1 MQKIVFL
8 DIDGVLN
15 NWEWIER
22 NRLELHDSTKYFD
35 PACVEKLNRILSV
48 TGADVVLSTSWRIV
62 HPRDELEGILRAVGV
77 VANIVD
83 ETPRGTF
90 NDRRYD
96 EIRAWLRLNMYEGR
110 YVILDD
116 SVHTFEADTPEEAE
130 RIIHT
135 TMNHGLLE
143 SHVVA
148 AIHVLGEK

>member
-15 NWEWIER
+15 NWAWIEH
-22 NRLELHDSTKYFD
+22 NRLELHDDTKHFD
-35 PACVEKLNRILSV
+35 PACVEKLNRIIDV
-48 TGADVVLSTSWRIV
+48 TGADVVLSTSWRLI
-62 HPRDELEGILRAVGV
+62 HPRDELEGLLRAVGV
-77 VANIVD
+77 VANFVG

-96 EIRAWLRLNMYEGR
+96 EIKAWLRQNLYTGR

-116 SVHTFEADTPEEAE
+116 SVDTFEADTLEEAE

-143 SHVVA
+143 SHVTA